1 MVYTSYMPKIVNHE
15 ERKTSIAKATWKV
28 IARDGLRGATVR
40 SIAKEANLSLGAVRY
55 YFNTQEELIVFAMEL
70 VEQQVNERI
79 AEHLQKPLPMKQM
92 IVAILLELVP
102 ISEQHM
108 IEMQVWLEFI
118 SYKVRNGE
126 RAEENMLIGMHNIFS
141 YLQQANLLREGL
153 VVQDEIQHLYAFIDG
168 LALHVFMGLVP
179 MDKSRIQLLIEKE
192 IDKLL
197 N

>member
-1 MVYTSYMPKIVNHE
+1 MPKIVNHE
-15 ERKTSIAKATWKV
+15 ERKASIAKATWKV

-40 SIAKEANLSLGAVRY
+40 SIAKEAKLSLGAVRY

-79 AEHLQKPLPMKQM
+79 AEHMQKPLPIKQM

-102 ISEQHM
+102 ISEQHL
-108 IEMQVWLEFI
+108 IEMQVWLEFV

-126 RAEENMLIGMHNIFS
+126 RAEENMLIGMHNIFR

-153 VVQDEIQHLYAFIDG
+153 VVQDEIQHLHAFIDG

-197 N
+197 NE